1 MIELDLWV
9 LAGLIEVALLA
20 LVGFAKGE
28 GARLRLRQELD
39 HVQRELTHRVEVRA
53 DAAHEGA
60 LTASAPRPN
69 AQPHSGKAPSSPPT
83 ASISSLVEGD
93 GEAAAERPLT
103 PVARSAPP
111 PPPAR
116 SLPPPAP
123 PAPPPKPEPVLLE
136 AKDGVAL
143 LESHIFGPSA
153 DELAMLEDVVE
164 SAAQK
169 LAREH
174 AALKKTITSLEALV
188 SSHSTLSA
196 AACALIEADGT
207 TEPQI
212 AELNRIATG
221 LTEAEHALSDA
232 TSEAQDTDDSLNALL
247 RSLQPYTKE
256 GGYAWAQDP
265 APPHLAINHKIM
277 ERAHTTTGDA
287 QASLRSEMEKL
298 KPSGGATTSG
308 SAALDPGEFGAADDA
323 TPAAS

>member
-9 LAGLIEVALLA
+9 LAGLIELALLA

-28 GARLRLRQELD
+28 GARLRLRQELE
-39 HVQRELTHRVEVRA
+39 HAKRELTHQAAVPQ
-53 DAAHEGA
+53 DAPAEGA
-60 LTASAPRPN
+60 LTGSAPRPS
-69 AQPHSGKAPSSPPT
+69 AQPHLAKVPSSPPT
-83 ASISSLVEGD
+83 TSIAALAED
-93 GEAAAERPLT
+93 DAEAAIERPLT
-103 PVARSAPP
+103 PVARPTPP
-111 PPPAR
+111 PPPPR

-123 PAPPPKPEPVLLE
+123 PPPPPKPEPVLLE

-174 AALKKTITSLEALV
+174 AALKKTVTSLEALV
-188 SSHSTLSA
+188 SSHSSLSA

-221 LTEAEHALSDA
+221 LTEAEHTLSDA
-232 TSEAQDTDDSLNALL
+232 TSEAQDTGDSLNALL

-256 GGYAWAQDP
+256 GGYAWTQDP
-265 APPHLAINHKIM
+265 APPHLAINHKIL
-277 ERAHTTTGDA
+277 ERAHTTTADA

-298 KPSGGATTSG
+298 KPSGGATASG
-308 SAALDPGEFGAADDA
+308 SAALDPGEFSAADDA

>member
-1 MIELDLWV
+1 
-9 LAGLIEVALLA
+9 
-20 LVGFAKGE
+20 
-28 GARLRLRQELD
+28 
-39 HVQRELTHRVEVRA
+39 
-53 DAAHEGA
+53 
-60 LTASAPRPN
+60 
-69 AQPHSGKAPSSPPT
+69 
-83 ASISSLVEGD
+83 
-93 GEAAAERPLT
+93 
-103 PVARSAPP
+103 
-111 PPPAR
+111 
-116 SLPPPAP
+116 
-123 PAPPPKPEPVLLE
+123 
-136 AKDGVAL
+136 
-143 LESHIFGPSA
+143 
-153 DELAMLEDVVE
+153 MLEDVVE

-277 ERAHTTTGDA
+277 ERAHTTTGD
-287 QASLRSEMEKL
+287 LRHRCDQMEKL
-298 KPSGGATTSG
+298 NDG
-308 SAALDPGEFGAADDA
+308 SDNVQLRGLGSGEFGAADDA